1 MVIFTI
7 FESSRSKNQ
16 FRLSDPVEMPFYD
29 ELSNVKVPVGASNKK
44 EALVGA
50 FSIYCVPQNFVETL
64 IPLSTHHDQQPGPQG
79 ADVRCV
85 RGEGV
90 SGLVQHGGEP
100 EAGGVVQ
107 QLRGGQVQPRHH
119 RLQHQSRGGGG
130 VVRGAGKIEIKIT
143 HFSFG

>member
-1 MVIFTI
+1 MQQEEGT
-7 FESSRSKNQ
+7 RSGHIHQ
-16 FRLSDPVEMPFYD
+16 
-29 ELSNVKVPVGASNKK
+29 
-44 EALVGA
+44 
-50 FSIYCVPQNFVETL
+50 TL
-64 IPLSTHHDQQPGPQG
+64 HSTHHDHQPRPQG
-79 ADVRCV
+79 ADVRGV

-130 VVRGAGKIEIKIT
+130 GVVRGAGKIEI
-143 HFSFG
+143 